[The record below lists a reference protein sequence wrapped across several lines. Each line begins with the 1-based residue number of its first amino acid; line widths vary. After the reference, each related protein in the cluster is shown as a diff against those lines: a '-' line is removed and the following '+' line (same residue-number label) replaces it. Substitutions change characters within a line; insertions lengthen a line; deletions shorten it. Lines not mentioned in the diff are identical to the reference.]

1 MKWRDRVV
9 LFPCLLLCFFSSL
22 LAQSDSPQRSWI
34 FLKDKGVSAS
44 RLQGIDPRTLGI
56 SDRALKRRAKVLPAD
71 RLLDS
76 RDLPVAPEY
85 LEQLRAMGFK
95 IHATSRWLN
104 SVSVEATPA
113 QIAGLSELSFVQSTE
128 LVGRAQRPQPAI
140 SPLPFANAL
149 SKSER
154 TTSIDYGTSITQ
166 LQSMRVP
173 EVHSLGINGGG
184 VLVGM
189 IDDGFNSRKT
199 HNALKNIQ
207 VLAEYDWIQSD
218 STTSTE
224 AGDAA
229 GQGDHGCY
237 TLSALAGFSNGN
249 LVGPAF
255 GATLILAKSEYIPTE
270 TQIELDN
277 YVAALEWMERMGADV
292 VSTSLGY
299 DDLDPFGRFNPG
311 DITYSMKNGRSAV
324 TSLAGTAA
332 ASKGVLLVTAMGNE
346 GPWRRIANLPS
357 DSIYR
362 PVTGVTGSLITPADA
377 DSIVAVGA
385 AFSSFFGNQLASFS
399 STGPTSDGRVK
410 PEVVAQGV
418 SVVSASPGSL
428 NNYVGVS
435 GTSLSTPL
443 VGGVAALVFS
453 AHPELTPMQVRE
465 ALINTAVQINDTD
478 PAKNI
483 TSWPNNWY
491 GHGIVNAFDAILYH
505 GLVLSNRPV
514 VISSETTFTV
524 TTWIKS
530 KNPLTTD
537 SLFLFFKKS
546 SESIFQRVLLTP
558 TGLPDQFNVRVSRSL
573 MDSTSLGYF
582 SARDNSGTARR
593 SPFNAPD
600 SLFSLA
606 PTPDSILGIYPPVAG
621 VPQEFVLHANYPNP
635 FNGSTTILFDVPKT
649 SFVTLDMF
657 NLLGQRIRT
666 IFSGDVPIGTK
677 WTFWDGR
684 DETGRTVAS
693 GVYFYR
699 LTTPTSA
706 LTKRLLYI
714 K

>member
-1 MKWRDRVV
+1 VKWSDRVV

-22 LAQSDSPQRSWI
+22 LAQSGSPLRSWI
-34 FLKDKGVSAS
+34 FLKDKGVEVA
-44 RLQGIDPRTLGI
+44 RLQGIDPGTLGI
-56 SDRALKRRAKVLPAD
+56 SERALKRRAKVLPAD

-85 LEQLRAMGFK
+85 LGQLRAMGFK
-95 IHATSRWLN
+95 VHATSRWLN
-104 SVSVEATPA
+104 AVSVEATPA
-113 QIAGLSELSFVQSTE
+113 QIAGLSELSFVQSIE
-128 LVGRAQRPQPAI
+128 IVGRAQKPQPAI
-140 SPLPFANAL
+140 LPLPFANEL
-149 SKSER
+149 SKRER
-154 TTSIDYGTSITQ
+154 TTGIDYGTSITQ
-166 LQSMRVP
+166 LQSIKVP
-173 EVHSLGINGGG
+173 EVHNLGINGAG

-199 HNALKNIQ
+199 HSALKNIR
-207 VLAEYDWIQSD
+207 VLAEYDWIQAD
-218 STTSTE
+218 STTSSQ

-255 GATLILAKSEYIPTE
+255 GATLILAKSEFDPTE

-299 DDLDPFGRFNPG
+299 DDLDPFRQFNAG
-311 DITYSMKNGRSAV
+311 DIVYSMKNGHTAV
-324 TSLAGTAA
+324 TSKAASAA

-346 GPWRRIANLPS
+346 GPNRYDDTWKTIAG
-357 DSIYR
+357 
-362 PVTGVTGSLITPADA
+362 TTGSMITPADA
-377 DSIVAVGA
+377 DSIVSVGA

-399 STGPTSDGRVK
+399 STGPTADGRVK

-418 SVVSASPGSL
+418 SVVSANPG
-428 NNYVGVS
+428 NINGYVGVS

-465 ALINTAVQINDTD
+465 ALINTAVHITD
-478 PAKNI
+478 PDPVKNI

-491 GHGIVNAFDAILYH
+491 GYGIVNAFDAILYH
-505 GLVLSNRPV
+505 GLVFSNRPV
-514 VISSETTFTV
+514 VIFSETTFTV

-530 KNPLTTD
+530 KNALMTD
-537 SLFLFFKKS
+537 SLFLYFKKPS
-546 SESIFQRVLLTP
+546 QSVFQRVLLAP
-558 TGLPDQFNVRVSRSL
+558 TVLPDQFNVRVSRTL
-573 MDSTSLGYF
+573 MDSTSVGYF
-582 SARDNSGTARR
+582 SARDNSGTTRR

-600 SLFSLA
+600 SLFPLA

-621 VPQEFVLHANYPNP
+621 IPQEFVLHANYPNP

-649 SFVTLDMF
+649 SYVTLDMF

-666 IFSGDVPIGTK
+666 IFSGDVPAGT
-677 WTFWDGR
+677 TRTLWDGR

-706 LTKRLLYI
+706 LTRRLLYI